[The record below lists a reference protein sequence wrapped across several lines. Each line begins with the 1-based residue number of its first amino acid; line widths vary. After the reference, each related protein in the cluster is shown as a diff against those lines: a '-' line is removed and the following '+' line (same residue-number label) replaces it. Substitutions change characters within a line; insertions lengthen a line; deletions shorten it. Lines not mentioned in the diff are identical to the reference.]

1 MFDLIIVGMGCAG
14 MSAGIYAKNSGLD
27 TLILEST
34 APGGLLNKIN
44 IVDNYIGF
52 DDATGPELSK
62 IMADHT
68 ISNGV
73 NYKIERVLN
82 IKDKTDYK
90 EVTTTKGVY
99 KTKAIII
106 ATGRKART
114 VNVEGE
120 KELTGR
126 GISNCALCD
135 GKLFKNKDII
145 VLGGGNS
152 AFEEAIYLANLV
164 KSIKILVRSE
174 ITANEEL
181 QEACKEIPN
190 IEIITNKYVTKFNG
204 KDYLVSVDTNDGE
217 IIKCD
222 GAFVYYGYEADT
234 AYLKDLGILNDRGYI
249 EVDSHMRTKAAFIY
263 ACGDTIAKDVYQIAT
278 AVSEGAIAALSARKD
293 IK

>member
-1 MFDLIIVGMGCAG
+1 MLDLIIVGMGCAG

-114 VNVEGE
+114 ANVEGE

-135 GKLFKNKDII
+135 GKLFKNKDIV

-152 AFEEAIYLANLV
+152 AFEEAVYLAKLV

-190 IEIITNKYVTKFNG
+190 IKIITNKYVTKFNG
-204 KDYLVSVDTNDGE
+204 KDRLESVDTNDGE
-217 IIKCD
+217 NIKCD

-249 EVDSHMRTKAAFIY
+249 EVDSHMRTKAKFIY